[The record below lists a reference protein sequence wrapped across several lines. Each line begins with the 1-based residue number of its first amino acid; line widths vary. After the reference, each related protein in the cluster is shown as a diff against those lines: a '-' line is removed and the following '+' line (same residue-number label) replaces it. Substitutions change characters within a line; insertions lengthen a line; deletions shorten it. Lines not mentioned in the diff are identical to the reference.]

1 MVGGIDEADGSVLP
15 TGGSGAAPGAAG
27 SMQELLTRLPQPRS
41 ASGQAG
47 TPVQPPLQRN
57 REFRGA
63 TIDEP
68 IAPPSAEPR
77 ADVRE
82 RPAVTQDEQ
91 EPRVY
96 GLPLPQRVTH
106 ISTGRKLWFG
116 VSFLLPVILG
126 AIYLFLITP
135 DQYVTEFRF
144 SVRVPVGQQ
153 GALASG
159 GASTSALFGG
169 NPTPGTDLLDNFTV
183 ADYVRSPQAA
193 ADLDA
198 KLNLKDMFNKPAD
211 PFSRVGGNAN
221 REKLARFWKSMVYSD
236 YDVTT
241 GLAVV
246 RVKAYSAQDS
256 YAMANALLQQSND
269 LVNSIGTLSQQ
280 DTVRFAQRSVER
292 VQQKVADLR
301 RQIATLSQHGGLDNP
316 SIGVLPASTA
326 LATNTRTAVSQIQRE
341 IEVLMEQLHNPDAPQ
356 IVMLRQEL
364 AANERALNQAVNVAN
379 ADPTNQYADLTTQ
392 LTSTLSL
399 LASTQVAL
407 SNAQV
412 GADAQRLYL
421 TTYVKPILA
430 QSPTGPDR
438 WMDLFLIMLIS
449 GMVWT
454 IGMLFRNSILEHGR

>member
-1 MVGGIDEADGSVLP
+1 MVGGIDEADGGVLP
-15 TGGSGAAPGAAG
+15 TGGSGGAAG
-27 SMQELLTRLPQPRS
+27 SMQELLTRLPQPRG
-41 ASGQAG
+41 AAGQAG
-47 TPVQPPLQRN
+47 EPVQPPLQRN
-57 REFRGA
+57 REFRAA

-68 IAPPSAEPR
+68 VAPPMADPR

-82 RPAVTQDEQ
+82 RPAATPDEQ

-96 GLPLPQRVTH
+96 GLPLPQRVTQ
-106 ISTGRKLWFG
+106 ISMGRTLWFG
-116 VSFLLPVILG
+116 VSFLLPVVLG
-126 AIYLFLITP
+126 AIYLFLIAP

-198 KLNLKDMFNKPAD
+198 RLNLKDMFNKPAD

-256 YAMANALLQQSND
+256 YAVANALLQQSND
-269 LVNSIGTLSQQ
+269 LVNSIGNLSQQ

-292 VQQKVADLR
+292 VQGKVADLR
-301 RQIATLSQHGGLDNP
+301 QQIALLSRHGGLDNP
-316 SIGVLPASTA
+316 SIGVLPANNT
-326 LATNTRTAVSQIQRE
+326 LATITRTNVSQIQSE
-341 IEVLMEQLHNPDAPQ
+341 IEVLMRQLHNPNAPQ
-356 IVMLRQEL
+356 IVMLQQEL
-364 AANERALNQAVNVAN
+364 AANEQALGKAVNIAN
-379 ADPTNQYADLTTQ
+379 AGPTNQYADLSAQ
-392 LTSTLSL
+392 LQSTLAL

-438 WMDLFLIMLIS
+438 WMDLFLIMLIA